1 MKLKFD
7 EKGLIPV
14 IVQDSESKEVLM
26 LAYMNEETLKLTL
39 KTGEAHYWSRE
50 RKRIWKK
57 GETSGNVQKICEVLV
72 DCDGDALLIKVEQ
85 TGGACH
91 EGYKSCFFR
100 NIEGEVVR
108 ERVFDPREVY
118 GNEGRS

>member
-1 MKLKFD
+1 VKLKFD